1 MKLFRR
7 NRGPDKGLKGLVIS
21 GGGAKFWYGAGAL
34 ASLKKEGAEFDCVFG
49 TSTGAIC
56 TMLWMQGNPARAWD
70 MADQVKPE
78 DIIKDTYSLRKL
90 GRLASHKPLA
100 DNSPML
106 PTLQKLFPRHTLDFS
121 FKSYAVATNL
131 MTQKRKV
138 FSLTKNDPDIYRYI
152 VASCAIP
159 ALLAPV
165 RFNDDLICV
174 DGGAIDNTLLE
185 PAIKAGCTEITLI
198 LLAEQSAY
206 KCDPNDLFDVVNS
219 TADGTVSR
227 QAEQD
232 LKLCAARNH
241 MPGYKRIKVNLIRP
255 KTKIPV
261 ALFSWS
267 CEQARE
273 AFDTGFTDALKME
286 SLIDPAKN
294 DTTPKGEELQIL
306 EGGKAS

>member
-1 MKLFRR
+1 MRLFGR
-7 NRGPDKGLKGLVIS
+7 NKGPDKGLKGLVIS

-34 ASLKKEGAEFDCVFG
+34 AALKKAGKEYDCVFG

-56 TMLWMQGNPARAWD
+56 GMLWMQGNPARAWD

-78 DIIKDTYSLRKL
+78 DLVRNTSNLSKL
-90 GRLASHKPLA
+90 NRVVHHRPLA

-106 PTLQKLFPRHTLDFS
+106 PTLQRLFPRHSLDFS

-131 MTQKRKV
+131 ITQRRKV
-138 FSLTKNDPDIYRYI
+138 FELSEKDPDIYRYI

-159 ALLAPV
+159 ALFAPV

-198 LLAEQSAY
+198 LLAEQTAY
-206 KCDPNDLFDVVNS
+206 TCDPSDLFDVVNS

-232 LKLCAARNH
+232 LKLCEARNQI
-241 MPGYKRIKVNLIRP
+241 PGYKRIKVNLIRP
-255 KTKIPV
+255 QQKVPV
-261 ALFSWS
+261 TLFSWS

-273 AFDTGFTDALKME
+273 AFETGFADARHTE
-286 SLIDPAKN
+286 SPIDPAKN
-294 DTTPKGEELQIL
+294 DTTPEGEELQIL